1 MLVYQR
7 NIFHLQYRFR
17 RRRVPGQ
24 REVPLKHPY
33 FLHRFLLLK
42 IEDHFGGPHS
52 KSNLVDISV
61 YRSLMY
67 LWVGPCTPLG
77 GLSLSIQLLHFDLPR
92 IPMYRGRPLGCVRGL
107 RDCKT
112 THGKIIGVRLI
123 GPHVSLTSRRGRKYP
138 KSAKSDSAQVRSAS
152 YEFNLHL
159 LRHSPI
165 C

>member
-1 MLVYQR
+1 MVL
-7 NIFHLQYRFR
+7 HLNHALKAYPLAG
-17 RRRVPGQ
+17 VPCIYGWG
-24 REVPLKHPY
+24 L
-33 FLHRFLLLK
+33 
-42 IEDHFGGPHS
+42 
-52 KSNLVDISV
+52 
-61 YRSLMY
+61 
-67 LWVGPCTPLG
+67 CTPG
-77 GLSLSIQLLHFDLPR
+77 GLSRSIQLLHFDLPR

-107 RDCKT
+107 RNCET

-138 KSAKSDSAQVRSAS
+138 KSAKSDSDQVRSAS